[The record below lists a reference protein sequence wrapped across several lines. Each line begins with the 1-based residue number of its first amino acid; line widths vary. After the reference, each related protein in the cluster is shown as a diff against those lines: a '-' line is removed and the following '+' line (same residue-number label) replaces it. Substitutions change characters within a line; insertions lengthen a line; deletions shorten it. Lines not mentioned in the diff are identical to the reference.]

1 MKHKILRSNRLELV
15 PINKTHV
22 TQNYVDWL
30 NDEEVYKHLVTR
42 GEYSLERLEEYII
55 NILDNN
61 IFMWAITTRNNNK
74 HIGNIKMDP
83 IDYENKTVELGILIG
98 DKSEWGKGLA
108 KEAIN
113 SIVEFFFNELRFD
126 SITLGVEK
134 ENTRAISLYKNLGF
148 DQLMNISSESNLRM
162 ILKNADRH
170 LK

>member
-15 PINKTHV
+15 PINKTHI

-42 GEYSLERLEEYII
+42 GEYSLERLEDYII

-61 IFMWAITTRNNNK
+61 IFMWAITTKNNNK

-134 ENTRAISLYKNLGF
+134 ENTRALSLYKKLGF
-148 DQLMNISSESNLRM
+148 EQLMNIPSESNLRM
-162 ILKNADRH
+162 ILRSADRH

>member
-30 NDEEVYKHLVTR
+30 NDEEVYKHLVTK

-83 IDYENKTVELGILIG
+83 IDYENKSVELGILIG